1 MSANQLQER
10 LGHGRGVH
18 RRCEVAD
25 AGGGVLNGAL
35 AQFTVSARSR
45 SGSGPIDLRLGR
57 AA

>member
-1 MSANQLQER
+1 MAEECTAAATSLTREAR
-10 LGHGRGVH
+10 L
-18 RRCEVAD
+18 
-25 AGGGVLNGAL
+25 LNGAL